1 MTTYLIRSD
10 CVSKKK
16 KKRSDT
22 PTHSILIA
30 PLTEVLL
37 QAS

>member
-10 CVSKKK
+10 CVSKIKN
-16 KKRSDT
+16 DT

-37 QAS
+37 QAP